1 MERLKTTTAK
11 MRVVWEELTFPTWN
25 ETQNVQNLKTGQLK
39 QNCLPAIDN
48 TNNLFQLLYEI
59 NKLENT

>member
-11 MRVVWEELTFPTWN
+11 TRVVWEELTFPTWN

-39 QNCLPAIDN
+39 QNHLPAIDN

>member
-1 MERLKTTTAK
+1 MERLKTTIAK

-39 QNCLPAIDN
+39 QNRLPAIDN

>member
-39 QNCLPAIDN
+39 QNRLPAIDN